1 MLKRLFLVTLLLSLV
16 VSGSI
21 GIAIFLVGDFDS
33 THIKLLGTTACVGA
47 FSLTGLASAT
57 GVGAKRWWWWPL
69 PYLGIAASAAALTVI
84 ILLIWDLWNTVGS
97 DRQDFKLVSSL
108 VVMALSIAHL
118 SLLASVNRKSVL
130 LKWCRTV
137 TCIIVVAVAVFLI
150 LGILNLPDFDE
161 EWRLYLRLLG
171 VLLILDVLGTLFVG
185 IFSVRNPTPTRK
197 GLRRSMAPTV
207 RSTPYPYSPICAD
220 DFPLGYVRL
229 ARPLLRCPPGFYE
242 GQDGVQFRLGH
253 PVF

>member
-1 MLKRLFLVTLLLSLV
+1 MLKKLFLVTLLLSLV

-33 THIKLLGTTACVGA
+33 VQLKLLGTTACVGA

-57 GVGAKRWWWWPL
+57 GVGANRWWWWRPL
-69 PYLGIAASAAALTVI
+69 PYLGIAASAAALAVV
-84 ILLIWDLWNTVGS
+84 ILLIWDLWKTFGS

-108 VVMALSIAHL
+108 VVVALSIAHL
-118 SLLASVNRKSVL
+118 SLLASVKRKSVL

-150 LGILNLPDFDE
+150 LGILNLPDFNE
-161 EWRLYLRLLG
+161 EWRLYLRLMG

-185 IFSVRNPTPTRK
+185 IFSVRNPTPIRK
-197 GLRRSMAPTV
+197 VPRRS
-207 RSTPYPYSPICAD
+207 
-220 DFPLGYVRL
+220 L
-229 ARPLLRCPPGFYE
+229 ATNR
-242 GQDGVQFRLGH
+242 H
-253 PVF
+253 H